1 MRLDIRFD
9 RLHGL
14 HHVVM
19 LPQSREKAAAGQN
32 PDIYIYVHIYVSL
45 VMSKSMYMYM

>member
-32 PDIYIYVHIYVSL
+32 PDIYIYMYIFMSL
-45 VMSKSMYMYM
+45 